1 YTSTPFRGLDVLVAA
16 FPAIRRRH
24 PTVRL
29 DVFSSMQVYD
39 QPTSRDPY
47 KTLYDQCRATE
58 GIDYRGSVTQPELA
72 KALREAS
79 ILSYPNTFAET
90 GCIAAKDGLAA
101 GLHVVSSDLGAL
113 PETGA

>member
-1 YTSTPFRGLDVLVAA
+1 MTPSDHIMHISVDDGPDERVAEVSGA
-16 FPAIRRRH
+16 
-24 PTVRL
+24 L

-79 ILSYPNTFAET
+79 ILSYPNTFANT
-90 GCIAAKDGLAA
+90 A
-101 GLHVVSSDLGAL
+101 VSVTSLSWEQT
-113 PETGA
+113 PIPT